1 LPIEIEKKYRLA
13 ANDVVALRARLSQV
27 GAEALRGVEFEE
39 NTLYAG
45 ANLEPGKRNL
55 RLRRVAGRAVLTL
68 KEREPSAD
76 AIKRQ
81 HEEETEVGDADTLS
95 TILRALG
102 YAPALV
108 YEKRRETWTL
118 DGVEIVIDELPF
130 GWFAEIEGEREAI
143 LRAERK
149 LGLENVLAEQRTYPD
164 LSREHGTRRDDVIE
178 ARFDSDDRA
187 KP

>member
-1 LPIEIEKKYRLA
+1 
-13 ANDVVALRARLSQV
+13 
-27 GAEALRGVEFEE
+27 
-39 NTLYAG
+39 
-45 ANLEPGKRNL
+45 
-55 RLRRVAGRAVLTL
+55 
-68 KEREPSAD
+68 
-76 AIKRQ
+76 
-81 HEEETEVGDADTLS
+81 
-95 TILRALG
+95 
-102 YAPALV
+102 PALV